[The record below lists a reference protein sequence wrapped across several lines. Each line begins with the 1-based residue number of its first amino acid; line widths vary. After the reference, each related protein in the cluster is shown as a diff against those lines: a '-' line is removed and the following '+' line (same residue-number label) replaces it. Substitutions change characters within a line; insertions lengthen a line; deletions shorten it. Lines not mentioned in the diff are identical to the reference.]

1 MEFLRTGT
9 KSRDKTIRKYRPEIK
24 SFFDNQTLRI
34 VERFNEFYRLK
45 SFKAAIEPKDL
56 DVLINY
62 LLPKGQEDALL
73 KQTMKPLHTSAT
85 QKAIDD
91 INDIAEAG
99 VVSSLSNARVV
110 AAIASMG
117 AKITEINDTT
127 RAIIRD
133 ILDQAITDG
142 TNIYDIAAE
151 IQATGL
157 DEWYANR
164 SLAIA
169 RTETRM
175 AYDVGG
181 GIAYSDLGAE
191 TFSVVGCIG
200 VLAPGFDNGFGY
212 YATYGEDAKEEIGS
226 CGCTVMP
233 ISIWD
238 DVSGVHHPNH
248 LGVMVADKIK

>member
-34 VERFNEFYRLK
+34 VERFNDFFKLK
-45 SFKAAIEPKDL
+45 SFKAAIDPQDL

-85 QKAIDD
+85 QKAIED
-91 INDIAEAG
+91 IDEIAEAG
-99 VVSSLSNARVV
+99 VVSSLANARV
-110 AAIASMG
+110 ASAIATMG

-164 SLAIA
+164 ALTIA

-191 TFSVVGCIG
+191 TFSVIGCVGT
-200 VLAPGFDNGFGY
+200 LAGDNKFGY
-212 YATYGEDAKEEIGS
+212 TSTYGDFSESVGS
-226 CGCTVMP
+226 CGVTEMP
-233 ISIWD
+233 MNIWD
-238 DVSGVHHPNH
+238 GVSELHHPNH
-248 LGVMVADKIK
+248 AGVQVADKIQ

>member
-9 KSRDKTIRKYRPEIK
+9 KSREKTIKKYRPEIK
-24 SFFDNQTLRI
+24 SFFDQQTLRI

-56 DVLINY
+56 DVLIKY
-62 LLPKGQEDALL
+62 LVPKGPEDALL

-85 QKAIDD
+85 QKAIED
-91 INDIAEAG
+91 IDEIAEAG
-99 VVSSLSNARVV
+99 VVSSLANARVASV
-110 AAIASMG
+110 IAAMG
-117 AKITEINDTT
+117 EKITEINETT
-127 RAIIRD
+127 RLIIRD

-175 AYDVGG
+175 AYDAGG
-181 GIAYSDLGAE
+181 GIAYSDLGAQ

-200 VLAPGFDNGFGY
+200 TLSGANEFGY
-212 YATYGEDAKEEIGS
+212 PSTYGDFSENIGS
-226 CGCTVMP
+226 CGVTDMP
-233 ISIWD
+233 MNIWD
-238 DVSGVHHPNH
+238 GVSDIHHPNH
-248 LGVMVADKIK
+248 AGVMVADKIK